1 MRNCVVEHL
10 GRRVDLRAI
19 GSNPRPS
26 RHRGFFRRCINH
38 QRGCA
43 ARIAGSHD
51 GSARARPVAC
61 RCCALRFS
69 DDALV
74 PICGPAGAVR
84 CCNAFHSV
92 PSRPETRNGQSYV
105 RFRAFWNFCFVSRR
119 GANVWR
125 SGNQIASV
133 HTRHAQTQA
142 ASPARRAYQHLSAGR
157 VRSIMC
163 GKRWCRHFF
172 VGVLDL
178 TRERD
183 EPSVAEDQLHR
194 TKPGPMECCD

>member
-74 PICGPAGAVR
+74 RICGPAGAVR
-84 CCNAFHSV
+84 CRNALHSV
-92 PSRPETRNGQSYV
+92 PSWPETRDGQSYV
-105 RFRAFWNFCFVSRR
+105 RFCAFWNFCFVSRR
-119 GANVWR
+119 GAR
-125 SGNQIASV
+125 MSGDPEIELLASI
-133 HTRHAQTQA
+133 RAMLR
-142 ASPARRAYQHLSAGR
+142 PKRRRRRAEHTNISPLGMCVASCAERGGAGTF
-157 VRSIMC
+157 S
-163 GKRWCRHFF
+163 
-172 VGVLDL
+172 
-178 TRERD
+178 
-183 EPSVAEDQLHR
+183 
-194 TKPGPMECCD
+194 